1 MATRNRYAE
10 IMAQYAQS
18 QPYSFFGYPQ
28 SYTGGYDVSQ
38 PQAYAAPAT
47 RYEEIMAQ
55 PAMRSGG
62 RGTPDEGGGTFV
74 EPTSEQ
80 AYNWSQA
87 GKNLRFISPLLGGLA
102 GWYGNY
108 LARNVD
114 PNYSHEGRNYA
125 APTGGF
131 VSAAPAQADT
141 SNYSNEGRN
150 YSVPTGG
157 RPYGTGPVPPGIS
170 ENDFY
175 AAEAAF
181 AQPAETKSLLS
192 RYPAQVSAADAAAA
206 AASAAAAA
214 QAAAQGDT
222 SNYSNEGRGGGGGNS
237 GGGGGV
243 ATGGNNG
250 DASGGGDRG
259 TRGGFAQG
267 GHVSMMHLQGPNPM
281 GPDDGYGALK
291 DGEYVINDKAVK
303 KYGIELMNAI
313 NTGKISKGKLRG
325 LLEM

>member
-1 MATRNRYAE
+1 MD
-10 IMAQYAQS
+10 
-18 QPYSFFGYPQ
+18 YS
-28 SYTGGYDVSQ
+28 
-38 PQAYAAPAT
+38 
-47 RYEEIMAQ
+47 
-55 PAMRSGG
+55 
-62 RGTPDEGGGTFV
+62 
-74 EPTSEQ
+74 
-80 AYNWSQA
+80 N
-87 GKNLRFISPLLGGLA
+87 
-102 GWYGNY
+102 
-108 LARNVD
+108 
-114 PNYSHEGRNYA
+114 EGRNYP

-131 VSAAPAQADT
+131 VSAAPAQSDT

-150 YSVPTGG
+150 YSFPIGG
-157 RPYGTGPVPPGIS
+157 RPYGTGPVPPHIS

-222 SNYSNEGRGGGGGNS
+222 SNYSNEGRGGGGSQS
-237 GGGGGV
+237 GGGYGGGV

-303 KYGIELMNAI
+303 KYGIELMDAI
-313 NTGKISKGKLRG
+313 NSGKISKGKLRG

>member
-18 QPYSFFGYPQ
+18 QPFSFFGYPQ
-28 SYTGGYDVSQ
+28 AYTGGYDVSQ
-38 PQAYAAPAT
+38 PQASAAPVT

-55 PAMRSGG
+55 PAMAMGSGG
-62 RGTPDEGGGTFV
+62 RMTQADEGPTWS
-74 EPTSEQ
+74 EPTSQQ

-87 GKNLRFISPLLGGLA
+87 GKNLTFISPLLGGLA

-131 VSAAPAQADT
+131 LSSGETPTADSGVTFST
-141 SNYSNEGRN
+141 S
-150 YSVPTGG
+150 TGDFSSQ
-157 RPYGTGPVPPGIS
+157 YGPDQFGPGIS
-170 ENDFY
+170 AGETLNRQMAQDR
-175 AAEAAF
+175 ADAEAA
-181 AQPAETKSLLS
+181 Q
-192 RYPAQVSAADAAAA
+192 
-206 AASAAAAA
+206 ASAAAAA

-222 SNYSNEGRGGGGGNS
+222 SNYSHEGGGGGGES
-237 GGGGGV
+237 GGGYSN
-243 ATGGNNG
+243 ANAGNYG
-250 DASGGGDRG
+250 WSRSGGGE
-259 TRGGFAQG
+259 GGGWAQG
-267 GHVSMMHLQGPNPM
+267 GHVSMQHLQGPNPA

-313 NTGKISKGKLRG
+313 NSGKISKGKLRG

>member
-10 IMAQYAQS
+10 IMANYAQA

-28 SYTGGYDVSQ
+28 SYTGGYDAT
-38 PQAYAAPAT
+38 AYTPAAAPVN
-47 RYEEIMAQ
+47 RYADIIAQ
-55 PAMRSGG
+55 SVPLLGAAGGG
-62 RGTPDEGGGTFV
+62 RGPVMPSDEGMAFA
-74 EPTSEQ
+74 EPTSQQ
-80 AYNWSQA
+80 AYNASQF
-87 GKNLRFISPLLGGLA
+87 GRNIRYVSPLTGLLSTA
-102 GWYGNY
+102 YGNY
-108 LARNVD
+108 LAGQVN
-114 PNYSHEGRNYA
+114 PNYSNEGRNYP

-131 VSAAPAQADT
+131 VSATQVQPAA
-141 SNYSNEGRN
+141 E
-150 YSVPTGG
+150 G
-157 RPYGTGPVPPGIS
+157 RPYGTGPVPPHIS

-181 AQPAETKSLLS
+181 AQPAETQSLLN
-192 RYPAQVSAADAAAA
+192 RYPAQVSTADAAAA

-222 SNYSNEGRGGGGGNS
+222 SNYSNEGRSGGGGNS

-267 GHVSMMHLQGPNPM
+267 GHVSMMHLQGPDPE

-313 NTGKISKGKLRG
+313 NSGKISKGKLRG